1 MILRPPKNYNEY
13 SVSVPMS
20 IDWMLK
26 MLWKIKNGVVNR
38 IIAGNNISISPAD
51 GMGDVT
57 INADNGGANFVSYYG
72 SFYDSTNQNAI
83 AINTAYPMLIGG
95 TDISNQVSITSG
107 SRITFAVAGIYNIQW
122 SGQFENTDT
131 QEHDVSVWLRKNGT
145 NVIGSAGFVSVVSSH
160 GGIHGHTLSSWN
172 YLVQVSA
179 GDYVQLVWST
189 SSTQVFIAY
198 YPGIAPSPSVSS
210 LIVTATFVSS
220 I

>member
-26 MLWKIKNGVVNR
+26 TLWKIKNGVVNR

-145 NVIGSAGFVSVVSSH
+145 NVIGSAGFVAVVSSH
-160 GGIHGHTLSSWN
+160 GGIHGHTLPSWN
-172 YLVQVSA
+172 YLVQVNA

-189 SSTQVFIAY
+189 TSTQVFIAY
-198 YPGIAPSPSVSS
+198 YPELPPAPSVSS